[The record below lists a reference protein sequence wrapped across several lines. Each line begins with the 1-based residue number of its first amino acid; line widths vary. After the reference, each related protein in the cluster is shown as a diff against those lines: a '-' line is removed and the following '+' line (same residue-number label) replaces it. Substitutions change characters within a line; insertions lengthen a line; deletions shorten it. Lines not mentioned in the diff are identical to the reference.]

1 MNTSMKEPFEEIDRE
16 HNHEHEHEHGH
27 EHHHESHGH
36 VHSHVSPGTSEGRL
50 LLSLVLNLV
59 ITLAEV
65 AGGILSNSLAL
76 LSDAV
81 HNLSDTS
88 SLGISWLARRI
99 SRKERTPSHSF
110 GFKRAEVLASLV
122 NTVALIGIGMF
133 LLVEAGRKFL
143 HPEPVAGG
151 IMLAVAVVG
160 LFGNLITAWLLHGDS
175 KESLNIRSAYLHIVM
190 DTLSSVGVI
199 AAAILMML
207 WGWYWLDPLLTL
219 VVSLYVLRE
228 SWPLLKTSVNILMQG
243 TPDGVDVKKII
254 AAVEENEDVVDM
266 HHVHIWTTDG
276 TELFLE
282 AHVTLCE
289 PAKSRTDALL
299 EQLSTRIRER
309 FSIAH
314 VTLQIEFGACV
325 GGRCSGNDGL

>member
-1 MNTSMKEPFEEIDRE
+1 MNMSPEESRKETTHD
-16 HNHEHEHEHGH
+16 HEHEHDHKQ
-27 EHHHESHGH
+27 ESHGH
-36 VHSHVSPGTSEGRL
+36 AHSHASPETSEKRL
-50 LLSLVLNLV
+50 LFSLLLNLI
-59 ITLAEV
+59 ITLAEI
-65 AGGILSNSLAL
+65 AGGLLSNSLAL

-81 HNLSDTS
+81 LNLSDTS

-122 NTVALIGIGMF
+122 NTVALMGIGLF

-143 HPEPVAGG
+143 HPEPVVGG

-160 LFGNLITAWLLHGDS
+160 LLGNLITAWLLHSDS
-175 KESLNIRSAYLHIVM
+175 RESLNIRSAYLHIVT

-199 AAAILMML
+199 VAAILMMI

-219 VVSLYVLRE
+219 MVSLYVLHE
-228 SWPLLKTSVNILMQG
+228 SWPLLKTSVHILMQG
-243 TPDGVDVKKII
+243 TPNGIDVTKII
-254 AAVEENEDVVDM
+254 EAIEENPDVMDM
-266 HHVHIWTTDG
+266 HHVHLWTSDG

-282 AHVTLCE
+282 AHIRLCE
-289 PAKSRTDALL
+289 EAKSRTDTLL
-299 EQLSTRIRER
+299 TLLSAQIRER

-314 VTLQIEFGACV
+314 VTLQMEFGTCV
-325 GGRCSGNDGL
+325 GGRCSGNDPLQ